1 MVARN
6 EDDSAEQFKTKC
18 LAIVDRVQ
26 KTGESVLITKDGKP
40 VAQLSPA
47 AASPEDALGYMA
59 GKVKI
64 VDDIISPITPPED
77 WETK

>member
-1 MVARN
+1 MKTIP
-6 EDDSAEQFKTKC
+6 AEQFKTKC

-26 KTGESVLITKDGKP
+26 KTGESVLVTKDGKP

-47 AASPEDALGYMA
+47 ISSPEDLVGYMA
-59 GKVKI
+59 GRVKI
-64 VDDIISPITPPED
+64 VDDIVGPITPIED